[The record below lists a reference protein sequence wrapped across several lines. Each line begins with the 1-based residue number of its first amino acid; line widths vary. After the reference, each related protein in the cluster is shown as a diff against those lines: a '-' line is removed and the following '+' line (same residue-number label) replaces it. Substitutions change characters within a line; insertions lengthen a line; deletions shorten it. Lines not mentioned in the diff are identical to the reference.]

1 MTVSFWC
8 LVIAGIM
15 AGLVVGLASIDH
27 LTLEIAAKKN
37 AKLAKSAKVIF
48 AVINNHHWMLV
59 TLLLINAAC
68 LETLPIYLNKAVDE
82 LIAISIAVIGV
93 LFIGQI
99 IPQALCTGPSQ
110 IAIAEFACPIVYG
123 LMWLTAPLSWPFAKF
138 LDWMMGEHK
147 VQRFDNDQLKTLIL
161 LHSKDAL
168 KDVYA
173 LPSTIEGL
181 DSSLVN
187 MMTGVMSVEKINIQ
201 DILKGLCN
209 INKKYKFY
217 LDTKVDETFIRQVTE
232 IGYSRIPILHSEAYP
247 FFVGVLIV

>member
-1 MTVSFWC
+1 
-8 LVIAGIM
+8 
-15 AGLVVGLASIDH
+15 
-27 LTLEIAAKKN
+27 
-37 AKLAKSAKVIF
+37 
-48 AVINNHHWMLV
+48 
-59 TLLLINAAC
+59 
-68 LETLPIYLNKAVDE
+68 
-82 LIAISIAVIGV
+82 
-93 LFIGQI
+93 
-99 IPQALCTGPSQ
+99 
-110 IAIAEFACPIVYG
+110 
-123 LMWLTAPLSWPFAKF
+123 
-138 LDWMMGEHK
+138 MGEHK

-173 LPSTIEGL
+173 LPKTIEGL

-201 DILKGLCN
+201 DILKGLCD

-247 FFVGVLIV
+247 FFVGVLIVQSLILVDPKSE